1 MKARKIVLLS
11 LIAILLCVY
20 IVQLVSTGKGS
31 VKLVTMNGEPDKL
44 ILESAANGKIIL
56 TKTDDVWYLGENQQY
71 ETLSSEVD
79 VLLNALKEYSIL
91 QTVSKGGDEILY
103 GLDDESR
110 ISVTAYQ
117 GDQVIC
123 QIDVGKDA
131 SVTRQSYIRQSGKDD
146 ILLISDSYNS
156 VFCVSQDDVRIRTV
170 YTIDTEEIT
179 DAALVTTKAGAV
191 LMSRDENGEWVG
203 SYEQM
208 TSEGIASWISTV
220 AWLNAAGWL
229 PDDWQPEGEPIGLI
243 TLKLKDR
250 IVTDA
255 IYAIE
260 GEDDKYI
267 GTSSECPYAF
277 YMSSYTADKFLK
289 TADDFAE

>member
-11 LIAILLCVY
+11 LIAILLGVY